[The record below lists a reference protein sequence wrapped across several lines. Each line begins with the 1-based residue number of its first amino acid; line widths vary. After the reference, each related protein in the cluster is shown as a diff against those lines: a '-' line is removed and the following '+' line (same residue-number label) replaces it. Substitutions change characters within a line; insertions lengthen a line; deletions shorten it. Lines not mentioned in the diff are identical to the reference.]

1 MYPLTVRHHNVL
13 SIRFTTVR
21 KKIFVPRQI
30 LEYGRTWIE
39 RRKEG
44 REGGRH
50 LHRNGIV
57 TVSLSLHRGSKKP
70 ALLSGSSQ
78 VLTSNEL
85 QGKTACLSFYI
96 IKNPM
101 IYQRQSTEP
110 EVFLNKRVRETRQTA
125 GANSRRSATKKHEIS
140 RTLLSINLH
149 FSVQQ
154 HINGMPS
161 NFRGSEIRHNQS
173 VQSPSIRLVSVLCR
187 KTVYQQLPGRSGSN
201 LSHRFSAQHVVT

>member
-1 MYPLTVRHHNVL
+1 MALSWEKVSAGLQPATAGHAKQSLFFCTRLYVRSIFGGQNLGTYNQDALWCPCRGGSSNMYPLTVRHHNVL

-44 REGGRH
+44 REQGGRH

-101 IYQRQSTEP
+101 IY
-110 EVFLNKRVRETRQTA
+110 
-125 GANSRRSATKKHEIS
+125 
-140 RTLLSINLH
+140 
-149 FSVQQ
+149 
-154 HINGMPS
+154 
-161 NFRGSEIRHNQS
+161 
-173 VQSPSIRLVSVLCR
+173 
-187 KTVYQQLPGRSGSN
+187 
-201 LSHRFSAQHVVT
+201 